1 VWLAMAVGLAVAA
14 LLLGRRAWRLL
25 DSRVF
30 D

>member
-1 VWLAMAVGLAVAA
+1 VGRAVAA

-25 DSRVF
+25 NSRVF